1 MLKHDGVGWGHI
13 SIGDWSDRC
22 SYLDDV
28 PYALLDAVEETVR
41 TGHKTVHEFDAEGYE
56 YTIVFGT
63 VETYIISNKDD
74 GTFSLVVIETNIYE
88 LAKELTDDIRSN
100 LDAWA
105 KWPGDISEDEISERK
120 ADFEVLCEMIEKRN
134 K

>member
-1 MLKHDGVGWGHI
+1 MRLRVSI
-13 SIGDWSDRC
+13 SSSVKSFRASVTLADSATR
-22 SYLDDV
+22 L
-28 PYALLDAVEETVR
+28 
-41 TGHKTVHEFDAEGYE
+41 
-56 YTIVFGT
+56 
-63 VETYIISNKDD
+63 
-74 GTFSLVVIETNIYE
+74 ETNIYE

>member
-1 MLKHDGVGWGHI
+1 MTAPAGAIFPLA
-13 SIGDWSDRC
+13 IG
-22 SYLDDV
+22 
-28 PYALLDAVEETVR
+28 A
-41 TGHKTVHEFDAEGYE
+41 TGAAIWMTYHMRFWHKTVHEFDAEGYE